1 MECRKGKISY
11 FSKGELLL
19 WSCSIITVLLSFFL
33 FDRGNYS
40 ALAASLL
47 GVTSLIF
54 CAKGN
59 LIGPLLMVVF
69 SLLYGAISYT
79 FAYYGEMITYLGMT
93 LPMEIVTLISWLKN
107 PYQGN
112 KAEVRVNRIGKGETL
127 FLWILTAVVTIIFYF
142 ILSAFHTTN
151 IIPSTIS
158 VATSFFAVYLTFRRS
173 PYYAVGYAAN
183 DIVLIILWAMASVE
197 DRSYVSVMICFITFF
212 VNDIYGFYNWKRMEH
227 RQMEVFENTATFQ
240 GESGQ

>member
-1 MECRKGKISY
+1 MECRKGKMSY

>member
-1 MECRKGKISY
+1 MESIKRKLSY
-11 FSKGELLL
+11 FSKGEILL
-19 WSCSIITVLLSFFL
+19 WSCSIILVLLAFFL
-33 FDRGNYS
+33 FDRENYG

-59 LIGPLLMVVF
+59 LIGPLLMVIF
-69 SLLYGAISYT
+69 CLLYGTISYT

-93 LPMEIVTLISWLKN
+93 LPMEIITLISWFRN

-112 KAEVRVNRIGKGETL
+112 KAEVRVNRIGKRETV
-127 FLWILTAVVTIIFYF
+127 FLWILTAAVTVLFYF
-142 ILSAFHTTN
+142 ILSVFHTAN

-173 PYYAVGYAAN
+173 ACYAVAYAAN
-183 DIVLIILWAMASVE
+183 DVVLIVLWALASVE
-197 DRSYVSVMICFITFF
+197 DRSYVSVMICFLTFF
-212 VNDIYGFYNWKRMEH
+212 VNDIYGFVNWKRMEK
-227 RQMEVFENTATFQ
+227 RQRAEELNC
-240 GESGQ
+240 